1 MLRLYKVVRAAWA
14 QAKSLC
20 YQNLSGGAGHAPG
33 AAFGD
38 VAVGFVP
45 AHGAFERSG
54 DRAGLET
61 QFALRARTIHEHHVS
76 RDLYAFDR
84 NTGLAA
90 DEARKDRIGIGY
102 TQREAVRNFKPGRG
116 QPGDPRKSVEHRFER
131 QILCAEEIALT
142 DFTFFSGQQVA
153 DGAFL
158 DTDKIQAGFDV
169 AGHLAVQKIQDDF
182 SRWRGLPVPGA
193 DGRGGHDHDDR

>member
-1 MLRLYKVVRAAWA
+1 MRMVDSQWRRKGAATNSDAGLKPGGYKVKSTGLKTGHYLPHRAAAMLRLYKVVRAAWA

-61 QFALRARTIHEHHVS
+61 QFALRARTIHEHHV
-76 RDLYAFDR
+76 
-84 NTGLAA
+84 
-90 DEARKDRIGIGY
+90 AR
-102 TQREAVRNFKPGRG
+102 
-116 QPGDPRKSVEHRFER
+116 RFY
-131 QILCAEEIALT
+131 
-142 DFTFFSGQQVA
+142 
-153 DGAFL
+153 
-158 DTDKIQAGFDV
+158 
-169 AGHLAVQKIQDDF
+169 
-182 SRWRGLPVPGA
+182 
-193 DGRGGHDHDDR
+193 